1 MYFDRRGL
9 MLVVSSPS
17 GAGKTTLVK
26 KLLSTDANIVPS
38 ISVTTRPVRPGERE
52 GKDYYFVS
60 PETYQSMIEKDQFLE
75 HAIVHENGYG
85 TPKTFVED
93 ALSSGKD
100 VIFDIDWQGAQQ
112 LRHNVSQDLV
122 TVFILPP
129 SGEELRRRLE
139 GRATDKKDVVEKRL
153 QKASS
158 EISHWGEYDYI
169 LINDDSER
177 CSNDLR
183 NILGAERLKR
193 RRQTDITGFVRH
205 LNETI
210 K

>member
-1 MYFDRRGL
+1 MYFERRGL
-9 MLVVSSPS
+9 MLVISSPS

-26 KLLSTDANIVPS
+26 KLLSTDMNLVPS
-38 ISVTTRPVRPGERE
+38 ISVTTRPVRPGERD

-60 PETYQSMIEKDQFLE
+60 DDTYKSMIDSNQLLE
-75 HAIVHENGYG
+75 HAIVHDNGYG
-85 TPKTFVED
+85 TPQAFVEE

-122 TVFILPP
+122 TIFILPP

-139 GRATDKKDVVEKRL
+139 GRATDDKKVVERRL
-153 QKASS
+153 EKASS

-169 LINDDSER
+169 LINDDAER

-183 NILGAERLKR
+183 AILGAERLRR
-193 RRQTDITGFVRH
+193 RRQTDITSFVRQ
-205 LNETI
+205 LNDTI